1 MSMGEVW
8 FINILVVVVIV
19 GLIALVI
26 KRTKS

>member
-19 GLIALVI
+19 GLIVLVI